1 MPLCDLMLVIKSF
14 FFDLSRKLKGEK
26 ICLLNGI
33 IVNPKSHV
41 YGCHDT
47 QTSTGVKAPLQVE
60 ACFCTHESTGI
71 NVINVRFTSCD
82 EQTDISSKNFKNLYF
97 HLIKNLNHRVFVPN
111 TDLYMPHRI
120 HI

>member
-1 MPLCDLMLVIKSF
+1 MAATIRKRPLA
-14 FFDLSRKLKGEK
+14 LKHLYRLRPVFVPMSQPE
-26 ICLLNGI
+26 
-33 IVNPKSHV
+33 
-41 YGCHDT
+41 
-47 QTSTGVKAPLQVE
+47 
-60 ACFCTHESTGI
+60 I

-120 HI
+120 HIER